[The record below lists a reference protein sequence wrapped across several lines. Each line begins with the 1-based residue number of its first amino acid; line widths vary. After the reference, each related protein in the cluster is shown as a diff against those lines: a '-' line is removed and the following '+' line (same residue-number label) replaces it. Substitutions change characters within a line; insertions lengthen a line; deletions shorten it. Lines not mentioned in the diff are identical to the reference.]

1 MSKDGRNMAKPKA
14 FVESIIVLESDG
26 RTRQGKLS
34 KLSRISTG
42 GNLFKNQPEAV
53 SFLIELH

>member
-1 MSKDGRNMAKPKA
+1 MAKPKA